1 MRTIPVPSFVVLLG
15 AVAATRLA
23 AQAEPPSVLRP
34 MDIGTL
40 QKGASQ
46 AAKVGPTAIDA
57 RWSEYGPYLRRMADA
72 VQIQWERLI
81 LRLPDRPTGGSRVLV
96 KFVMND
102 QGMISKIIGVESVD
116 VPEAAK
122 RACVSAITHRA
133 PYGPWTDD
141 MKAVLGTQQEM
152 TFTFHFQ

>member
-1 MRTIPVPSFVVLLG
+1 MRTIPVPSLVVLLCVV
-15 AVAATRLA
+15 AVNSLA
-23 AQAEPPSVLRP
+23 AQAEHPSVLRP
-34 MDIGTL
+34 IDIGTL
-40 QKGASQ
+40 QTGASK
-46 AAKVGPTAIDA
+46 APKVGPTAMDA
-57 RWSEYGPYLRRMADA
+57 KWSAYGPYLRRMADT

-81 LRLPDRPTGGSRVLV
+81 LQLPDRPAGGSTVRV

-102 QGMISKIIGVESVD
+102 QGRISKITGVESVD
-116 VPEAAK
+116 VPASAK
-122 RACVSAITHRA
+122 RACVSAITDRA

>member
-1 MRTIPVPSFVVLLG
+1 MRSIPVPSFVALLC
-15 AVAATRLA
+15 AVAVNSLV
-23 AQAEPPSVLRP
+23 AQAEHPSVLRP
-34 MDIGTL
+34 FDIGHL
-40 QKGASQ
+40 QNGASK
-46 AAKVGPTAIDA
+46 APKVSPTAMDA
-57 RWSEYGPYLRRMADA
+57 KWSAYGPYLRRMAEA

-102 QGMISKIIGVESVD
+102 QGRISKIIGVESVD
-116 VPEAAK
+116 VPASAK
-122 RACVSAITHRA
+122 RACVSAITDRA

-141 MKAVLGTQQEM
+141 MKAVLGTQQEL